1 MCCYGDFNLKV
12 VEAIVRT
19 AYSRS
24 MNRLNAPPVFD
35 LDFIVIYLGEGLEA
49 ALAHLANQHDLEEN
63 EVLAVQATIEGL
75 NTHSSK

>member
-1 MCCYGDFNLKV
+1 MK
-12 VEAIVRT
+12 T
-19 AYSRS
+19 AYSRF
-24 MNRLNAPPVFD
+24 MNRLDVPPVFG

-75 NTHSSK
+75 NTHSSQ